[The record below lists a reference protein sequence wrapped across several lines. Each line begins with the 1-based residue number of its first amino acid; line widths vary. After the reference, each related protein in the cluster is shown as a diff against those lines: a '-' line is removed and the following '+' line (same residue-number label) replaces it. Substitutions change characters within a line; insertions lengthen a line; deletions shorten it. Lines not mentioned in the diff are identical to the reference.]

1 MLEAVKWKDHLKEM
15 RDPVWL
21 SFHFCNNLR
30 SQANRVLPIAM
41 LLSPVTSV
49 DLKCLRVKPNTA
61 APTHHHHVKAFAA
74 DAGHSGRAA
83 AAAAVA
89 AAAAATDAAVADTS
103 ADTAVLPPP
112 MLTIVLS

>member
-1 MLEAVKWKDHLKEM
+1 MNKDKTMLEAVNWKDHLKEM

-21 SFHFCNNLR
+21 SFDFCNNLR

-61 APTHHHHVKAFAA
+61 APTHHH
-74 DAGHSGRAA
+74 RAI
-83 AAAAVA
+83 
-89 AAAAATDAAVADTS
+89 
-103 ADTAVLPPP
+103 LG
-112 MLTIVLS
+112 TIGQQPLSLNLA